1 LRDAT
6 VVELG
11 CGSVNPLGA
20 LLVHLLAGAREVH
33 GFDLDPPQDLAA
45 ATRALA
51 RLATYM
57 LANPAWLAPD
67 LGLTHDDVARQL
79 AGFDLVRLW
88 HGDPGGIDARRL
100 QLHRAPAEHTGLAS
114 GSVDLV
120 YSVSFLEHVADPDLV
135 VAELARITAASG
147 CGVHGIDVADHAAY
161 GTPRLH
167 PLDFLRRPLGP
178 ALVNG
183 SNRLRLQQF
192 VPVFERHGFTVTACE
207 VHQRIEVDDALRA
220 SFAPP
225 FRELDR
231 DVLAALGGMLFVRRR

>member
-1 LRDAT
+1 
-6 VVELG
+6 
-11 CGSVNPLGA
+11 
-20 LLVHLLAGAREVH
+20 
-33 GFDLDPPQDLAA
+33 
-45 ATRALA
+45 
-51 RLATYM
+51 
-57 LANPAWLAPD
+57 
-67 LGLTHDDVARQL
+67 
-79 AGFDLVRLW
+79 
-88 HGDPGGIDARRL
+88 
-100 QLHRAPAEHTGLAS
+100 
-114 GSVDLV
+114 
-120 YSVSFLEHVADPDLV
+120 
-135 VAELARITAASG
+135 
-147 CGVHGIDVADHAAY
+147 VHGIDVADHAAY